1 MKILL
6 IYPPPNPIQS
16 SAQGLGLA
24 PPLGILSLATLLLQ
38 KKHQVVVKDYSTE
51 PFDLDELGSLLKHID
66 VVGLTALTY
75 NLESVKTVIEFIKK
89 RNCSITTI
97 IGGPHPTMYP
107 RKSLVDTKADFSVIG
122 DAESSFPRL
131 IEALEKN
138 LDTNEIIGVCSA
150 KNKNDDQIFPS
161 VLEDIDTAPIPKRSL
176 IKHLVYGKN
185 YDPKIKA
192 GEFTSIT
199 TSRGCPYNCRFCS
212 RKALASGRFRS
223 MSVGRILE
231 ELEDIKAQGFRYVA
245 FTDDCMLAN
254 KKHAMQLFKEIMRRN
269 LDLIFYITNARVDD
283 ADYELFV
290 LMKKAGVLYIQFG
303 LESANQDT
311 LSFYKKSITVRDIV
325 HAVKLS
331 NSIGFITTG
340 SFIFGAPNESIKHLK
355 KTIGL
360 AKSLPLESASF
371 NPLKYVAGSQLW
383 SEAVEQGKIKDFEY
397 IVYADKNRNLGN
409 FSQKELFFWCRKAEI
424 LFYLRPKFFYFLLRS
439 ALGKK
444 NGSFVH
450 SYLYFS
456 VNQLKLKIL
465 GN

>member
-6 IYPPPNPIQS
+6 IYTPPHLSEKTRQN
-16 SAQGLGLA
+16 QGLS

-38 KKHQVVVKDYSTE
+38 KNHEVVVKDYSTE
-51 PFDLDELGSLLKHID
+51 PFDLTELGSLLKHIE

-75 NLESVKTVIEFIKK
+75 NLESVKTIIEFIKK

-107 RKSLVDTKADFSVIG
+107 KKSLVDTKADFSVIG
-122 DAESSFPRL
+122 DAESSFPSL

-138 LDTNEIIGVCSA
+138 LDTSKIIGVCSE
-150 KNKNDDQIFPS
+150 KNKTDDQIFPS

-176 IKHLVYGKN
+176 IKHLVYGRN
-185 YDPKIKA
+185 YNPKIKA

-223 MSVGRILE
+223 MSVGRIME

-254 KKHAMQLFKEIMRRN
+254 KKHAIQLFKEIIRKN
-269 LDLIFYITNARVDD
+269 LDLKFYITNARVDD

-290 LMKKAGVLYIQFG
+290 LMKKAGVRYIQFG

-311 LSFYKKSITVRDIV
+311 LSFYKKSITVSDIV
-325 HAVKLS
+325 HAVNLS

-340 SFIFGAPNESIKHLK
+340 SFILGAPNESIKHLK
-355 KTIGL
+355 KTIRL
-360 AKSLPLESASF
+360 AKRLPLESASF

-383 SEAVEQGKIKDFEY
+383 SEAVKQGKIKDSEY
-397 IVYADKNRNLGN
+397 IVYADKNSGLGN
-409 FSQKELFFWCRKAEI
+409 FSQKELFFWCSKAEI

-450 SYLYFS
+450 AYLFFAA
-456 VNQLKLKIL
+456 NQLRLKIL
-465 GN
+465 GK